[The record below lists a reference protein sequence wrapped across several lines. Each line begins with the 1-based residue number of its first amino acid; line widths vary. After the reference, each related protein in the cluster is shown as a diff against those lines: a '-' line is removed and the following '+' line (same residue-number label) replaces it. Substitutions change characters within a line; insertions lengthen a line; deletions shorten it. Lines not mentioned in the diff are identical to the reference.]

1 MTLINPDPHAHDSF
15 HAQHG
20 HADHD
25 GLYNED
31 VAHEHSD
38 VNVRGLLM
46 FCVGL
51 FGLTALIFVAMYG
64 LFIVFERQAVQ
75 NDPVLSPHAM
85 PSGQPPPE
93 PRLLTDEPRYLHD
106 IKATERQ
113 VLEGFGWVDQN
124 AGTARIPIEDAK
136 KKLLQTGLPVR
147 AEAPND
153 PWIGTWNAANG
164 ESSSGRAIQLRPGV
178 LGPQQP
184 VTPAAGQPPG
194 KPAPPLEPK
203 KGGGG
208 H

>member
-51 FGLTALIFVAMYG
+51 LGLTGLIFAAMYG

-75 NDPVLSPHAM
+75 NDPVLSPHAI
-85 PSGQPPPE
+85 PSGQPPPG
-93 PRLLTDEPRYLHD
+93 PRLLENEPAYLHE
-106 IKATERQ
+106 IKSAERQ

-124 AGTARIPIEDAK
+124 AGTVRIPIEDAK
-136 KKLLQTGLPVR
+136 KKLLQNGLPVR
-147 AEAPND
+147 ADGAVD
-153 PWIGTWNAANG
+153 DRMGTSFPARG
-164 ESSSGRAIQLRPGV
+164 ESSGGRMLTAK
-178 LGPQQP
+178 PQE
-184 VTPAAGQPPG
+184 AA
-194 KPAPPLEPK
+194 KPAEGAPPAHGQQSPSPHK
-203 KGGGG
+203 SGG